1 MSTLEQKIINSRD
14 IKPSTLKIYMS
25 NLRTLY
31 NSIENP
37 TVRFDIPDWLYIYE
51 THILEFI
58 YQYAQSTQKN
68 YLSSILVALSTDID
82 KYIDVYERFFALHK
96 KLADDIADE
105 MMSQEKN
112 DKQAENWV
120 DMKTLN
126 NIVDNLQA
134 QIIQQNLYQ
143 LANWDKKQFDLF
155 QRYLVGSLYT
165 KLPPIRLDYSEMG
178 VTTLKDYNSLLEKKH
193 NYLVIENMKK
203 KYFVFNDYKTVDK
216 YGEKIIPIP
225 QEINEILNPW
235 LIHNKSGILLLDSNR
250 RPMSRVTLSR
260 YLNKIFAPTG
270 KNISVTML
278 RHIYLSNEFPAQAQK
293 MKELADQ
300 MGHSVATQQNIY
312 VKK

>member
-1 MSTLEQKIINSRD
+1 
-14 IKPSTLKIYMS
+14 MS
-25 NLRTLY
+25 NLHTLY
-31 NSIENP
+31 NNIENP

>member
-225 QEINEILNPW
+225 QEINEILNSW

>member
-82 KYIDVYERFFALHK
+82 KYIDVYERYFAVHK
-96 KLADDIADE
+96 KLADDIAAE
-105 MMSQEKN
+105 QLTQEKN
-112 DKQAENWV
+112 KKQADNWV

-126 NIVDNLQA
+126 NIVDNLHA
-134 QIIQQNLYQ
+134 QIISQNLYQ

-155 QRYLVGSLYT
+155 QCYLVGSLYT
-165 KLPPIRLDYSEMG
+165 KQPPARLDYAGMIITS
-178 VTTLKDYNSLLEKKH
+178 VADYNKLDEKKE
-193 NYLVIENMKK
+193 NYLIIENMKK
-203 KYFVFNDYKTVDK
+203 KYFSFNDYKTFGN

-225 QEINEILNPW
+225 QEINDILNTY

-250 RPMSRVTLSR
+250 RPMTRVTLSR

-300 MGHSVATQQNIY
+300 MGHSIATQQNIY

>member
-31 NSIENP
+31 NSIETP

-68 YLSSILVALSTDID
+68 YLSAVLVALSTDID
-82 KYIDVYERFFALHK
+82 KYIDVYERYFAIHK
-96 KLADDIADE
+96 KLADDISAE
-105 MMSQEKN
+105 QLTQEKN
-112 DKQAENWV
+112 EKQAENWV
-120 DMKTLN
+120 SMAELTD
-126 NIVDNLQA
+126 IVDSLHA
-134 QIIQQNLYQ
+134 DVISQNLYQ
-143 LANWDKKQFDLF
+143 LANWDKNQFDLF
-155 QRYLVGSLYT
+155 QRFLVGSLYT
-165 KLPPIRLDYSEMG
+165 KLPPIRLDYSGMG
-178 VTTLKDYNSLLEKKH
+178 ISTLKDYNSLLEKKD

-225 QEINEILNPW
+225 QEINDILNTW
-235 LIHNKSGILLLDSNR
+235 LIHNKSGVLLLDSNR

-278 RHIYLSNEFPAQAQK
+278 RHIFLSNEFPAQAQK
-293 MKELADQ
+293 MKDLADQ
-300 MGHSVATQQNIY
+300 MGHSIATQQNIY